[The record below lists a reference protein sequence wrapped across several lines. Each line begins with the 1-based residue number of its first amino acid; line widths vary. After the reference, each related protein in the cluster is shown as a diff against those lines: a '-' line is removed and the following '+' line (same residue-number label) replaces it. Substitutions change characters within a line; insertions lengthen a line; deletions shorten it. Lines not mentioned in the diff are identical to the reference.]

1 MITTIKVGVWQ
12 EMTYGN
18 ALRQLGALGFD
29 QNVAYSVVAL
39 TSKVGIHMP
48 VSLRSNSAADSDS
61 ADVDLEAG
69 GRRYSFRT
77 MVLENG
83 DVETAYVVR
92 KAA

>member
-1 MITTIKVGVWQ
+1 
-12 EMTYGN
+12 MTYAN

-39 TSKVGIHMP
+39 TSKIAIHMP

-77 MVLENG
+77 MVLENC